1 MDNMETPINN
11 EEAIFPA
18 TVVKVI
24 DDYRVVIN
32 RGSNH
37 KIKLGQRFL
46 IYKLEETETVDPLTN
61 ESLGNLEIVK
71 GTGKVTHIQEKMST
85 IETDRKGSPEKR
97 IIRRKTPTSLFAL
110 GSEQEE
116 ETIVPSSEIVPFD
129 DPRVKD
135 KAKPI

>member
-1 MDNMETPINN
+1 MDNVENPINN
-11 EEAIFPA
+11 EDAIFPA

-32 RGSNH
+32 RGLNH

-46 IYKLEETETVDPLTN
+46 IYKLEETETIDPLTN

-71 GTGKVTHIQEKMST
+71 GTGKVTHIQEKMAT
-85 IETDRKGSPEKR
+85 IEADRKGSPEKR
-97 IIRRKTPTSLFAL
+97 IIKRKTPGGLFAF
-110 GSEQEE
+110 GTEQEE
-116 ETIVPSSEIVPFD
+116 ETIVPSSELVPFD
-129 DPRVKD
+129 DPSIKD